1 MMYKAVAQTV
11 LLQGSKSWLVMGVM
25 LNVLEG
31 FHRRVAR
38 RISGIIAKRVVDG
51 KWKYPLVGASLEA
64 VLLYLIQEYI

>member
-1 MMYKAVAQTV
+1 
-11 LLQGSKSWLVMGVM
+11 MGVM

-38 RISGIIAKRVVDG
+38 RILGIIAKRVVDG

-64 VLLYLIQEYI
+64 ALLYLIQEYI